1 MRRFLLRVLLLIF
14 GCALLLLALS
24 PAYRFLLNQDYE
36 RKEDHSLQ
44 FKYVPEA
51 VDVACFGSSHAGNA
65 FQAPRYQNGG
75 TLFNFHMAL
84 QSPIMDKCLY
94 FHFRDHLA
102 SDAIVVVNLSYFSLY
117 LNGTHDVDD
126 FKRYCTFLPVRELPN
141 GAAKLYRL
149 FRIVDFSFNPLASWL
164 LGKTATVDPIATAT
178 TTERFSPE
186 ELESIGSNR
195 AAEFL
200 GYAGDQAV
208 DPEVDAAL
216 NEMLADCLRQGF
228 RPVLVTTPMLRQLNE
243 HLPDDSVARFHAD
256 CKRYAQKF
264 GIPYLDY
271 AQDSRFQ
278 DALAY
283 FVDTDHLSS
292 NGSEAFMKIFFS
304 DLEAYYPAS

>member
-1 MRRFLLRVLLLIF
+1 MRRFLLRLLLLFF

-24 PAYRFLLNQDYE
+24 PAYLFLLNQDYE
-36 RKEDHSLQ
+36 RKEDRSLQ
-44 FKYVPEA
+44 LKYVPET
-51 VDVACFGSSHAGNA
+51 VDVACFGSSHAGNG
-65 FQAPRYQNGG
+65 FQAPRYTNGG

-84 QSPIMDKCLY
+84 QSPIMDNRLY

-102 SDAIVVVNLSYFSLY
+102 DDAIVVVNLSFFSLY
-117 LNGTHDVDD
+117 LNNTHDVND

-164 LGKTATVDPIATAT
+164 LGKTATVDPIGT
-178 TTERFSPE
+178 TTTAERFSPE
-186 ELESIGSNR
+186 ELESIGSSR
-195 AAEFL
+195 AAEFV
-200 GYAGDQAV
+200 GYASTQAV

-216 NEMLADCLRQGF
+216 REILTDCLRQGY
-228 RPVLVTTPMLRQLNE
+228 RPVLVTTPLLRSLNE
-243 HLPDDSVARFHAD
+243 HLPEEMISRFHAD
-256 CKRYAQKF
+256 CTRYAQAF

-271 AQDSRFQ
+271 SQDSRFQ

-292 NGSEAFMKIFFS
+292 DGSEAFMKIFFS
-304 DLEAYYPAS
+304 DLQAYYPAH